1 MIEMQTETSQSS
13 QAVERTIAANQN
25 AEPIYLVTGAGG
37 FVGENLVR
45 HLVKQG
51 KRVRAM
57 VRKREQASALKE
69 LVDEVVLADLQD
81 SDSLK
86 SAVDGVAGIYHIGA
100 LFRQEGSDHSVFHD
114 INAEGTR
121 RLLDAAVAAGV
132 PRFIHCST
140 SGVHSGQEDY
150 PLDENGP
157 LSPDDHYQVSKLEGE
172 RIALSYFES
181 GKIDGVVIRPV
192 MIYGPGDARTLKLFK
207 MIAKGIFFYVGD
219 GNKSVH
225 WIDVR
230 DLAVA
235 FEKAMNA
242 THVSGEVCL
251 AAGEKPMPLKD
262 MVRVVAKALDVK
274 EPRIHIPT
282 PLMLGLADACE
293 TVCKPFGVEPPLY
306 RRRVAFYLKNR
317 SFDGSKARELLGYE
331 PSQSFED
338 EIADIIAEYR
348 RQGKL

>member
-1 MIEMQTETSQSS
+1 MQTETSQSS
-13 QAVERTIAANQN
+13 QTGTRASPSGQAL
-25 AEPIYLVTGAGG
+25 EPIYLVTGAAG

-45 HLVKQG
+45 HLANQG

-57 VRKREQASALKE
+57 VRKPEQAEALKAMA
-69 LVDEVVLADLQD
+69 DEVVIADLRD
-81 SDSLK
+81 GESLK
-86 SAVDGVAGIYHIGA
+86 RAVVGVEGIYHIGA
-100 LFRQEGSDHSVFHD
+100 LFRQEGADHSVFHD

-121 RLLDAAVAAGV
+121 RLLDAAIEAGV

-172 RIALSYFES
+172 RIAVSYFES

-235 FEKAMNA
+235 FEKAMDA
-242 THVSGEVCL
+242 THVTGEVCI
-251 AAGEKPMPLKD
+251 AAGEKPMPLKE

-274 EPRIHIPT
+274 EPRIHVPT

-293 TVCKPFGVEPPLY
+293 TVCKPLGIEPPLF

-317 SFDGSKARELLGYE
+317 SFDGSKARELLGYQ
-331 PSQSFED
+331 PAQSFEG